1 MSYLDTRSLVVP
13 KIKLFAS
20 DRLNEIGTKLIR
32 LDELLITEL
41 ENAEKSLYSAFKTRW
56 EYGKLISENYDH
68 IVEECG
74 TQKAFAETI
83 GKSEATIS
91 NNKRGYENLLEQG
104 AETWDDVKSILR
116 ERGIKPTVQNF
127 EKIGRLLN
135 DPDPDTDE
143 RDQRSKD
150 EQRLLRLREEAEEI
164 LRRNEPQSHP
174 EVHAEAVDALEDIEE
189 VQAYLESFDPLKR
202 KWKSEKYLNFVRAYG
217 RDLIT
222 GKPCERCDP
231 HHTTPTGGAGGMG
244 EKLPDY
250 YAIPV
255 ARSTHMALE
264 SGLLKVKPEDI
275 LNAQF
280 ECLSAY
286 ISLTK

>member
-13 KIKLFAS
+13 KIKLFSS

-74 TQKAFAETI
+74 TQKTFAETI

-104 AETWDDVKSILR
+104 VDTWDDVKSILR
-116 ERGIKPTVQNF
+116 DRGIKPTVQNF

-135 DPDPDTDE
+135 DPDSDTDE
-143 RDQRSKD
+143 RDQRSKH

-202 KWKSEKYLNFVRAYG
+202 SLN
-217 RDLIT
+217 
-222 GKPCERCDP
+222 
-231 HHTTPTGGAGGMG
+231 
-244 EKLPDY
+244 
-250 YAIPV
+250 
-255 ARSTHMALE
+255 ST
-264 SGLLKVKPEDI
+264 
-275 LNAQF
+275 
-280 ECLSAY
+280 
-286 ISLTK
+286 